1 MHCSWCPRYDLF
13 AVALPPLRPAA
24 FFCAVVPPCDELL
37 REELDEPDF
46 LPPRLDAPE
55 EFAIFAARS
64 FDMPLSFSASYC
76 FSFLTLLLL
85 LGMTTNFPSLRE
97 NHLMSSKIR
106 RLEPG
111 DASVFVQHSELL
123 ADPHAILLVAFDGDE
138 PVGFVL
144 AHDLPRRH
152 GKARQLFVYEVEVA
166 ESHRRRGIARSLLE
180 RLAELA
186 RERGISDGF
195 VLTEPDNGAANG
207 LYGGLGGVR
216 SDVVMWD
223 FEYGAD

>member
-1 MHCSWCPRYDLF
+1 MQTARASLACRMHCSWCVRYDLL

-85 LGMTTNFPSLRE
+85 FGMNKKCPSCGENERRYVQQLHTTSN
-97 NHLMSSKIR
+97 
-106 RLEPG
+106 
-111 DASVFVQHSELL
+111 VC
-123 ADPHAILLVAFDGDE
+123 
-138 PVGFVL
+138 
-144 AHDLPRRH
+144 
-152 GKARQLFVYEVEVA
+152 
-166 ESHRRRGIARSLLE
+166 
-180 RLAELA
+180 
-186 RERGISDGF
+186 
-195 VLTEPDNGAANG
+195 
-207 LYGGLGGVR
+207 
-216 SDVVMWD
+216 
-223 FEYGAD
+223 